1 MRRSKRE
8 LGGQSPQFL
17 VRTGSLKTRSMMERE
32 EKREGGNTCYML
44 QSGCYLW
51 TGRWVSRHKKII
63 KNQNKRKKERKKKD
77 F

>member
-32 EKREGGNTCYML
+32 EKREGGGTCYML

-51 TGRWVSRHKKII
+51 TGRWVSIFR
-63 KNQNKRKKERKKKD
+63 KRK
-77 F
+77 

>member
-51 TGRWVSRHKKII
+51 TGRWVSHHIQFSEKENKK
-63 KNQNKRKKERKKKD
+63 RERKKKD